1 MEHRVIKEILLKDQ
15 KLNSKAAFIIG
26 VLIAHMGLLFWQY
39 ERMKDRATKQ
49 IKINKKQNCM
59 LLFSTRNS
67 GKKHPDNK

>member
-49 IKINKKQNCM
+49 IKINKKQNRM
-59 LLFSTRNS
+59 LLCSTRNS